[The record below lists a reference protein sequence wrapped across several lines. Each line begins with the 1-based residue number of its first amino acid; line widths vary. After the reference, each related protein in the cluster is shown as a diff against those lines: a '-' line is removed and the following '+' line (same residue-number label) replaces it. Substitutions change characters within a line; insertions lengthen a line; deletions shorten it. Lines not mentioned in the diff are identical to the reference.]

1 MILQYKRLS
10 LTAARVSE
18 ITAVSNLVADYIRND
33 GYLRDEIGK
42 GTVSS
47 YLSNGE
53 KSLKGKLEMKIEN
66 SGYEDIVINIIEE
79 IDNGVDNLTKIHVL
93 LRDNKLGKEED
104 VYVVIFTK

>member
-1 MILQYKRLS
+1 M
-10 LTAARVSE
+10 TAARVSE